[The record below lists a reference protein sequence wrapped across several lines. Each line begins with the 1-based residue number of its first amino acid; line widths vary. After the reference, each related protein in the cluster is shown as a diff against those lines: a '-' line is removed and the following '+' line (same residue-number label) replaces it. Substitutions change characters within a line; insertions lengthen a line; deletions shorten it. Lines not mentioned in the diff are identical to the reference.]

1 MQNRQK
7 FVTQLF
13 RKLKQQCPE
22 SVLLQMWNEG
32 LLDKKAVEKLY
43 IISEIERRVRNGEI
57 KTKVMGHL
65 SNELNCSYE
74 KIRGIVY
81 HKF

>member
-57 KTKVMGHL
+57 KTKVMEHL
-65 SNELNCSYE
+65 SNELSCSYE